1 MPEGYQLK
9 YSGEKIDTLLEKID
23 GINIGSKE
31 KAGLLKLTDDLND
44 SQSGI
49 TVTPQAVK
57 SALESAAQETAEKI
71 EEITGKIKY
80 QFKTV
85 TATFT
90 VDGWTAVSGKY
101 TQSKTVTNSETFTIK
116 NVLPPLTTQTGNAN
130 TDATKR
136 RNLGTI
142 ASGTT
147 EFTVTASNITVKITA
162 DTKPD
167 CDLDVTWYLE
177 V

>member
-1 MPEGYQLK
+1 MPDEYRLK
-9 YSGEKIDTLLEKID
+9 YSGENIDTLLEKID
-23 GINIGSKE
+23 GVGMGSKE
-31 KAGLLKLTDDLND
+31 TAGLLKLTDDLND
-44 SQSGI
+44 SQGGLA
-49 TVTPQAVK
+49 VTPQAVK
-57 SALESAAQETAEKI
+57 SAVASAT
-71 EEITGKIKY
+71 EEITGKIKD

-90 VDGWTAVSGKY
+90 VDGWTEKNGKY

-147 EFTVTASNITVKITA
+147 EFTVTVSNVTVKVTA

>member
-1 MPEGYQLK
+1 MPDEYRLK

-23 GINIGSKE
+23 GVGMGSKE
-31 KAGLLKLTDDLND
+31 TAGLLKLTDDLND
-44 SQSGI
+44 SQGGLA
-49 TVTPQAVK
+49 VTPQAVK
-57 SALESAAQETAEKI
+57 SAVASAT
-71 EEITGKIKY
+71 EEITGKIKD

-90 VDGWTAVSGKY
+90 VDGWTEKNGKY

-142 ASGTT
+142 AGGTA

>member
-23 GINIGSKE
+23 GI
-31 KAGLLKLTDDLND
+31 
-44 SQSGI
+44 
-49 TVTPQAVK
+49 
-57 SALESAAQETAEKI
+57 
-71 EEITGKIKY
+71 EIKD
-80 QFKTV
+80 QFFKTV

-90 VDGWTAVSGKY
+90 VDGWTAKNGKY

-142 ASGTT
+142 ARGTT

>member
-1 MPEGYQLK
+1 MANYKLS
-9 YSGEKIDTLLEKID
+9 YSGEKIDELL
-23 GINIGSKE
+23 
-31 KAGLLKLTDDLND
+31 
-44 SQSGI
+44 
-49 TVTPQAVK
+49 
-57 SALESAAQETAEKI
+57 
-71 EEITGKIKY
+71 GKIKD

-90 VDGWTAVSGKY
+90 VDGWTAVNGKY

-116 NVLPPLTTQTGNAN
+116 NVLPPLTTQTGNAA

-142 ASGTT
+142 ARAKA

>member
-1 MPEGYQLK
+1 MPDEYRLK

-23 GINIGSKE
+23 GVGMGSKE
-31 KAGLLKLTDDLND
+31 TAGLLKLTDDLND
-44 SQSGI
+44 SQGGLA
-49 TVTPQAVK
+49 VTPQAVK
-57 SALESAAQETAEKI
+57 SAVASAT
-71 EEITGKIKY
+71 EEITGKIKD

-90 VDGWTAVSGKY
+90 VDGWTEKNGKY

-142 ASGTT
+142 ARGTT
-147 EFTVTASNITVKITA
+147 EFTVTVRNVTVKVTA

>member
-1 MPEGYQLK
+1 MDYVSKENMADYCAGLR
-9 YSGEKIDTLLEKID
+9 DTLYR
-23 GINIGSKE
+23 
-31 KAGLLKLTDDLND
+31 
-44 SQSGI
+44 
-49 TVTPQAVK
+49 
-57 SALESAAQETAEKI
+57 TAS
-71 EEITGKIKY
+71 
-80 QFKTV
+80 
-85 TATFT
+85 ATFT
-90 VDGWTAVSGKY
+90 VDGWVSADGKY
-101 TQSKTVTNSETFTIK
+101 TQSQIVTNSETFTIK
-116 NVLPPLTTQTGNAN
+116 NVLPPLTTQTGNAT

-142 ASGTT
+142 ARAKA

>member
-1 MPEGYQLK
+1 MPDEYRLK
-9 YSGEKIDTLLEKID
+9 YPGEKIDTLLEKID
-23 GINIGSKE
+23 GVGIGSKE
-31 KAGLLKLTDDLND
+31 AAGLLKLTDDLND
-44 SQSGI
+44 SQSGLA
-49 TVTPQAVK
+49 VTPQAVK
-57 SALESAAQETAEKI
+57 SAVESATKEITGKI
-71 EEITGKIKY
+71 EEITGKIKD

-90 VDGWTAVSGKY
+90 VDGWTAASGKY

-116 NVLPPLTTQTGNAN
+116 NVLPPLTTQTNNAD

-142 ASGTT
+142 ANGTA
-147 EFTVTASNITVKITA
+147 EFTVTASNITVKVTA
-162 DTKPD
+162 DAKPD
-167 CDLDVTWYLE
+167 SDLDVTWYLE

>member
-1 MPEGYQLK
+1 MLNYKLN
-9 YSGEKIDTLLEKID
+9 YSGEKIDELLRKID
-23 GINIGSKE
+23 GIGIGSKE

-44 SQSGI
+44 FQDGL

-57 SALESAAQETAEKI
+57 SAV
-71 EEITGKIKY
+71 EEVTGKIKD

-90 VDGWTAVSGKY
+90 VYGWTATNGKY

-116 NVLPPLTTQTGNAN
+116 NVLPPLTAKTGNAA

-142 ASGTT
+142 ALAKA

>member
-23 GINIGSKE
+23 GI
-31 KAGLLKLTDDLND
+31 
-44 SQSGI
+44 
-49 TVTPQAVK
+49 
-57 SALESAAQETAEKI
+57 
-71 EEITGKIKY
+71 EIKDK
-80 QFKTV
+80 FKTV
-85 TATFT
+85 TAKFT
-90 VDGWTAVSGKY
+90 VGGWTAKNGKY

-142 ASGTT
+142 ARGTT

>member
-1 MPEGYQLK
+1 MANYKLN
-9 YSGEKIDTLLEKID
+9 YSGEKINELLGKID
-23 GINIGSKE
+23 DIDI
-31 KAGLLKLTDDLND
+31 
-44 SQSGI
+44 
-49 TVTPQAVK
+49 
-57 SALESAAQETAEKI
+57 
-71 EEITGKIKY
+71 GKIKD

-90 VDGWTAVSGKY
+90 VDGWTSVSGKF
-101 TQSKTVTNSETFTIK
+101 TQSKTVTNSEAFTIK
-116 NVLPPLTTQTGNAN
+116 NVLPPLTTQTGNAA

-142 ASGTT
+142 SRAKAY
-147 EFTVTASNITVKITA
+147 FTVTASNISVKVTA

-167 CDLDVTWYLE
+167 CDLDVTWYVE

>member
-23 GINIGSKE
+23 G
-31 KAGLLKLTDDLND
+31 LD
-44 SQSGI
+44 GI
-49 TVTPQAVK
+49 
-57 SALESAAQETAEKI
+57 
-71 EEITGKIKY
+71 EIKDQF

-85 TATFT
+85 TDTFT
-90 VDGWTAVSGKY
+90 VDGWTAENGKY
-101 TQSKTVTNSETFTIK
+101 TQSKTVTNSEPFTIK

-142 ASGTT
+142 ARGTT

>member
-1 MPEGYQLK
+1 MANYKLN
-9 YSGEKIDTLLEKID
+9 YSGEKIDELLGKID
-23 GINIGSKE
+23 GI
-31 KAGLLKLTDDLND
+31 
-44 SQSGI
+44 
-49 TVTPQAVK
+49 
-57 SALESAAQETAEKI
+57 
-71 EEITGKIKY
+71 EIKD

-85 TATFT
+85 TATFS
-90 VDGWTAVSGKY
+90 VDGWTAKNGKY

-116 NVLPPLTTQTGNAN
+116 NVLPPMTTQTGNAA

-142 ASGTT
+142 ARAKA

-167 CDLDVTWYLE
+167 CDLDVTWYVE

>member
-1 MPEGYQLK
+1 MANYKLN
-9 YSGEKIDTLLEKID
+9 YSAEKIDELLGKID
-23 GINIGSKE
+23 DIGTGSKE
-31 KAGLLKLTDDLND
+31 KAGLLKLTDDVND
-44 SQSGI
+44 SQDGLA
-49 TVTPQAVK
+49 VTPQAVK
-57 SALESAAQETAEKI
+57 SVE
-71 EEITGKIKY
+71 EEITGKIKS
-80 QFKTV
+80 QFQPI

-90 VDGWTAVSGKY
+90 VDGWTSANTKY
-101 TQSKTVTNSETFTIK
+101 TQNKSVANSEVFTIK
-116 NVLPPLTTQTGNAN
+116 NVFPPLTTQTGNAA

-142 ASGTT
+142 ARGTT
-147 EFTVTASNITVKITA
+147 EFTVTSEQITVSVTA

>member
-23 GINIGSKE
+23 GI
-31 KAGLLKLTDDLND
+31 D
-44 SQSGI
+44 GI
-49 TVTPQAVK
+49 
-57 SALESAAQETAEKI
+57 
-71 EEITGKIKY
+71 EIKDK
-80 QFKTV
+80 FKTV

-90 VDGWTAVSGKY
+90 VDGWTAENGKY
-101 TQSKTVTNSETFTIK
+101 TQSKTVTNSEPFTIK

-142 ASGTT
+142 ARGTT

>member
-1 MPEGYQLK
+1 MPDEYRLK

-23 GINIGSKE
+23 GVGMGSKE
-31 KAGLLKLTDDLND
+31 TAGLLKLTDDLND
-44 SQSGI
+44 SQGGLA
-49 TVTPQAVK
+49 VTPQAVK
-57 SALESAAQETAEKI
+57 SAVASAT
-71 EEITGKIKY
+71 EEITGKIKD

-90 VDGWTAVSGKY
+90 VDGWAEKNGKY

-142 ASGTT
+142 ARGTT
-147 EFTVTASNITVKITA
+147 EFTVTVSNVTVKVTA

>member
-1 MPEGYQLK
+1 MPDEYRLK
-9 YSGEKIDTLLEKID
+9 YHGETIDTLLEKID
-23 GINIGSKE
+23 GVGIGSKE
-31 KAGLLKLTDDLND
+31 TAGLLKLTDDLND
-44 SQSGI
+44 SQSGLA
-49 TVTPQAVK
+49 VTPQAVK
-57 SALESAAQETAEKI
+57 SAVESAT
-71 EEITGKIKY
+71 EEITGKIKD

-116 NVLPPLTTQTGNAN
+116 NVLPPLTTQTDNAD

-142 ASGTT
+142 AKGTT
-147 EFTVTASNITVKITA
+147 EFTVTASNITVKVTA

>member
-9 YSGEKIDTLLEKID
+9 YSGEKIDALLEKID
-23 GINIGSKE
+23 GIEIK
-31 KAGLLKLTDDLND
+31 DLF
-44 SQSGI
+44 
-49 TVTPQAVK
+49 K
-57 SALESAAQETAEKI
+57 
-71 EEITGKIKY
+71 
-80 QFKTV
+80 FKTV

-90 VDGWTAVSGKY
+90 VDGWTAENGKY
-101 TQSKTVTNSETFTIK
+101 TQSKTVKNSETFTIK
-116 NVLPPLTTQTGNAN
+116 NVLPPLTTQTDNAD

-142 ASGTT
+142 ARGTP

>member
-1 MPEGYQLK
+1 MANYKLN
-9 YSGEKIDTLLEKID
+9 YSGEKIDELLGKID
-23 GINIGSKE
+23 GIGIGSKE

-44 SQSGI
+44 SQGGLA
-49 TVTPQAVK
+49 VTPQAVK
-57 SALESAAQETAEKI
+57 SAV
-71 EEITGKIKY
+71 EEVTGKIKD

-116 NVLPPLTTQTGNAN
+116 NVLPPLTTQTGNAA

-142 ASGTT
+142 SRAKA
-147 EFTVTASNITVKITA
+147 EFTVTESNITVKITA

>member
-1 MPEGYQLK
+1 MANYKLS
-9 YSGEKIDTLLEKID
+9 YSGEKIDELLGKID
-23 GINIGSKE
+23 GIGIGSKE

-44 SQSGI
+44 SQSGT
-49 TVTPQAVK
+49 TVTPQTVK
-57 SALESAAQETAEKI
+57 SAV
-71 EEITGKIKY
+71 EEITGKIKD

-85 TATFT
+85 TATFA
-90 VDGWTAVSGKY
+90 VDGWTAENSKY

-116 NVLPPLTTQTGNAN
+116 NVLPPLTTQTGNAT

-142 ASGTT
+142 SRAKA
-147 EFTVTASNITVKITA
+147 EFTVTTSSITVKITA

-167 CDLDVTWYLE
+167 CDLDVTWYVE

>member
-1 MPEGYQLK
+1 MANYKLN
-9 YSGEKIDTLLEKID
+9 YSGEKIDELLGKID
-23 GINIGSKE
+23 GIGIGSKE

-49 TVTPQAVK
+49 TVTPQTVK
-57 SALESAAQETAEKI
+57 SALESVAQ
-71 EEITGKIKY
+71 EITGKIKD

-85 TATFT
+85 TTTFA
-90 VDGWTAVSGKY
+90 VDGWTEENGKY
-101 TQSKTVTNSETFTIK
+101 TQSQIVTNSETFTIK
-116 NVLPPLTTQTGNAN
+116 NVLPPLTTQTGNAA

-142 ASGTT
+142 ARAKA

-167 CDLDVTWYLE
+167 CDLDVVWYLE

>member
-23 GINIGSKE
+23 GI
-31 KAGLLKLTDDLND
+31 
-44 SQSGI
+44 
-49 TVTPQAVK
+49 
-57 SALESAAQETAEKI
+57 
-71 EEITGKIKY
+71 EIKD

-90 VDGWTAVSGKY
+90 VDGWTAKNGKY
-101 TQSKTVTNSETFTIK
+101 TQSKTVANSETFTIKNK

-142 ASGTT
+142 ARGTT

>member
-1 MPEGYQLK
+1 MSEKYRLK
-9 YSGEKIDTLLEKID
+9 YPGEKIDALLEKID
-23 GINIGSKE
+23 NIDIGSKE
-31 KAGLLKLTDDLND
+31 KAGLLRLTDNLND
-44 SQSGI
+44 SQSGLA
-49 TVTPQAVK
+49 VTPQAVK
-57 SALESAAQETAEKI
+57 SAVESAVG
-71 EEITGKIKY
+71 EITGKIKG
-80 QFKTV
+80 QFQTV

-90 VDGWTAVSGKY
+90 VDGWTAANDKF
-101 TQSKTVTNSETFTIK
+101 TQSKTVTNSEAFTIK
-116 NVLPPLTTQTGNAN
+116 NVLPPLTTQTDNAD

-142 ASGTT
+142 ARGTT
-147 EFTVTASNITVKITA
+147 EFTVTESNVTVKVTA

>member
-1 MPEGYQLK
+1 MPDEYRLK

-23 GINIGSKE
+23 GVGMGSKE
-31 KAGLLKLTDDLND
+31 TAGLLKLTDDLND
-44 SQSGI
+44 SQGGLA
-49 TVTPQAVK
+49 VTPQAVK
-57 SALESAAQETAEKI
+57 SAVASAT
-71 EEITGKIKY
+71 EEITGKIKD

-90 VDGWTAVSGKY
+90 VDGWTAKNGKY
-101 TQSKTVTNSETFTIK
+101 TQSKTVTNSETFAIK

-142 ASGTT
+142 ARGTT